1 MNMNPASSPAARNH
15 HRDWSGPTSPE
26 VHPRHWLMGINCI
39 ADPELDSLNRALVAG
54 LMLEVML
61 ENPNLM
67 EKPGSGCHRLKA
79 CLRKTLAVHLAGR
92 IPLASFHSL
101 AQGVDHWFAI
111 FYPLLADGGL
121 AQALSPPVPASPS
134 ASSCSLREDLF
145 SEALARTP
153 GLIPQRR
160 HRKLDREKLQ
170 SFLEGTGGQWF
181 RLRDFEAH
189 FGMDRKTAW
198 EYVQK
203 LLQAGVLVHNQGHSS
218 AVRYRVEPR
227 FLQPGWMT
235 PVKSAGIAAP
245 ASHSH

>member
-1 MNMNPASSPAARNH
+1 MTMNPHQSLAARDKHRERSSPKTGGGA
-15 HRDWSGPTSPE
+15 T
-26 VHPRHWLMGINCI
+26 RHWLTGADFA

-61 ENPNLM
+61 EHPTLV
-67 EKPGSGCHRLKA
+67 EEPGTGCHRLKA
-79 CLRKTLAVHLAGR
+79 YLRKTLAVHLAGR

-101 AQGVDHWFAI
+101 AQGLDHWFAVI
-111 FYPLLADGGL
+111 YPLLADTGQGKAPSL
-121 AQALSPPVPASPS
+121 PVPASPRS
-134 ASSCSLREDLF
+134 RSCSLREDLF

-160 HRKLDREKLQ
+160 HRKLDREKLK
-170 SFLEGTGGQWF
+170 SFLESTGGQWF

-203 LLQAGVLVHNQGHSS
+203 LLQVGVLVHNQGHSS
-218 AVRYRVEPR
+218 AVRYRVEAR
-227 FLQPGWMT
+227 FLQPGWLT
-235 PVKSAGIAAP
+235 TAEPAEEAASGSR
-245 ASHSH
+245 SH